1 MAKSAKKEPVKIRE
15 ALLFFRRYTDQSILL
30 TARLEGH
37 LVVLGLPKVSLPSDN
52 NEIANT
58 DAFVTKE
65 VRKQAAYGAL
75 PLAVPIRKL
84 YMNTTAYGPKDDWF
98 KRNTKNFKLNP
109 FQTVAYTP
117 ELHCYIESSQSTYP
131 ALPGGICYA
140 EMPKGDIQQALEEW
154 RVITG
159 ADHICPHTVT
169 AFGIIRAV
177 DPYSKS
183 V

>member
-1 MAKSAKKEPVKIRE
+1 MAKAVKKEPVKIRE

-30 TARLEGH
+30 TTHYEGS
-37 LVVLGLPKVSLPSDN
+37 LLVLGLPKVSLPGDN
-52 NEIANT
+52 DKIANT
-58 DAFVTKE
+58 DAFIAKE
-65 VRKQAAYGAL
+65 VRKQAAL

-98 KRNTKNFKLNP
+98 KRNTKDFKLNP

-131 ALPGGICYA
+131 ALPGGTCYA
-140 EMPKGDIQQALEEW
+140 EMPKGDIRQALEEW

-159 ADHICPHTVT
+159 ADMICPHTIA

-177 DPYSKS
+177 DSYNKPA
-183 V
+183 